1 LAIGAQTVRGVVRE
15 QAAGTP
21 LAGVLM
27 TLVRDDNPAVTV
39 VSALTN
45 DRGTYLLR
53 APQPG
58 RYRLGA
64 KRIGVR
70 RYESEAIEL
79 ESAQDIE
86 RDVEVEALAYRLPI
100 VTVRGDPLCVRRADQ
115 AERIASLWDEARTA
129 LVATQV
135 SLRDRLFRARIE
147 RYVRDLDPN
156 LRLVGERMRR
166 QSDAVVE
173 RPFVSLPAEALSRDG
188 YWRVHPNDS
197 ISYYAP
203 DADALL
209 SVTFARDHCFTTSEG
224 RGDRAGLTG
233 LSFEPATGRNVPDV
247 RGTIWL
253 DARTLELRLVEF
265 KYSRLPFPTDNRNV
279 GGEVHVARLASGA
292 WFVERWFIRIPRYS
306 DRPITRRSSGVPGQ
320 PPTIE
325 YRLVGLAE
333 EGGTVTVDSIPR
345 RPD

>member
-1 LAIGAQTVRGVVRE
+1 VRE

-27 TLVRDDNPAVTV
+27 TLVRDDNPGVTV

-70 RYESEAIEL
+70 RYESGAIEL
-79 ESAQDIE
+79 ESAQDVE

-135 SLRDRLFRARIE
+135 SLRDRLFRARVV
-147 RYVRDLDPN
+147 RYIRDLDPN

-209 SVTFARDHCFTTSEG
+209 SATFARDHCFTTSEG
-224 RGDRAGLTG
+224 RGDRSGLTG
-233 LSFEPATGRNVPDV
+233 LSFEPATERNVPDV

-265 KYSRLPFPTDNRNV
+265 RFSRLPFPTDNRNI

-306 DRPITRRSSGVPGQ
+306 DRPITRSSGVPGQ
-320 PPTIE
+320 RPTLE

-333 EGGTVTVDSIPR
+333 EGGTVTVDSLPR
-345 RPD
+345 PPD